1 MAFLARLLAS
11 LPLLIVSPLVMVVS
25 ACSLALT
32 DLAWRLFGSKSAPAD
47 SQPRRD
53 AASVVIPNWNGRD
66 LLAKYLPYLE
76 RALAAN
82 PANEIV
88 VVDNGS
94 TDGSAEFVRQSF
106 PA

>member
-1 MAFLARLLAS
+1 MAFLTRLLSS
-11 LPLLIVSPLVMVVS
+11 LPLLIVSPLLIAAA

-32 DLAWRLFGSKSAPAD
+32 DLAWRIFGSKAAPAD
-47 SQPRRD
+47 RQPRRD
-53 AASVVIPNWNGRD
+53 SASVVIPNWNGRD

-94 TDGSAEFVRQSF
+94 TDGSAELDRKSVV
-106 PA
+106 